1 MYDYIKHFSMMT
13 AAAAA
18 AAAATTITHMLGN
31 LQGA

>member
-1 MYDYIKHFSMMT
+1 MDYIKHFSKMTAT

-18 AAAATTITHMLGN
+18 TTHMLGN